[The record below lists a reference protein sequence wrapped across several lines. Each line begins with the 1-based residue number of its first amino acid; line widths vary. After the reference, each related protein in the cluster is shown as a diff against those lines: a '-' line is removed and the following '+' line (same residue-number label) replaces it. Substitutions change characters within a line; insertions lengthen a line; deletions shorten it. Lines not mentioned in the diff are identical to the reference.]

1 MGFFY
6 DQSATLIRRVYDSRI
21 DGPPVL
27 DARAYSAEIARFA
40 AAWREIRDEAGRI
53 ATHLS
58 NVPRFHEFM
67 PEQAAISANDR
78 RDWRIFVLKAYGV
91 AIEKNMAACP
101 HLAAIVAAT
110 PRVLSASISFLAP
123 GKQIPA
129 HRGPFRGIVRFY
141 LGLSVP
147 RRADGSAAAVLKV
160 DGRDYRV
167 GDGEWLLW
175 DDTYAHE
182 VLNDSDE
189 VRSVLLLDVRRR
201 DMPLDMEVLSR
212 LLIGAVGT
220 GVRWR
225 GVA

>member
-6 DQSATLIRRVYDSRI
+6 DQSATLIRRIYDSRI
-21 DGPPVL
+21 AGPPIL
-27 DARAYSAEIARFA
+27 DADAYVSEIAAFI
-40 AAWREIRDEAGRI
+40 AAWREIRDEAGQLAERL
-53 ATHLS
+53 HS
-58 NVPRFHEFM
+58 VPRFHEFM
-67 PEQAAISANDR
+67 PEQTAISANDQ

-91 AIEKNMAACP
+91 ACERNMAACP
-101 HLAAIVAAT
+101 RLAAIVAAN
-110 PRVLSASISFLAP
+110 PRVLSASISFMAP
-123 GKQIPA
+123 GKRIPA
-129 HRGPFRGIVRFY
+129 HRGPFRGVVRFY

-147 RRADGSAAAVLKV
+147 RRADGSPAAVLKV
-160 DGRDYRV
+160 DGREYRV

-175 DDTYAHE
+175 DDTYSHE

-201 DMPLDMEVLSR
+201 DMPFDMEVFSR

-225 GVA
+225 GVG